1 MNKIILIGNLT
12 KDPELTQTSNGISVC
27 KFTLAVSRK
36 YQNADGEKETDF
48 INCVAW
54 RNLADTIEK
63 FVKKGSKIGVIG
75 SMQTRSYE
83 AQDGTKRYVTEVV
96 ADEIEFLSTKD
107 KAESEKPKTEQTTMS
122 VIPDDDLP
130 F

>member
-12 KDPELTQTSNGISVC
+12 KDPELTSTNSGISVC
-27 KFTLAVSRK
+27 RFTLAVSRK
-36 YQNADGEKETDF
+36 YKNADGEKETDF

-54 RNLADTIEK
+54 RNLADTIER

-107 KAESEKPKTEQTTMS
+107 KAEPEKPKTEQTTMS
-122 VIPDDDLP
+122 DDDLP